1 MSDVTKKKPV
11 SFYELKWDSDFFKVT
26 CAKAILHEPLS
37 RDEWDDLKEKFN
49 DYQLISIENQHSDPV
64 NSQLIGK
71 ETSAF
76 LADVNIQFAKKL
88 EFAIE
93 KPDNVT
99 VQNYLAQDEQI
110 VEMAEFR
117 YSKFIEDKEF
127 YKRNGSQIY
136 KQWIINCF
144 NKPDKYF
151 VISRN
156 EKGEIDGFL
165 LHSFSESVCKVELL
179 AVAKNSAGRGIGTRL
194 FRMTEYDAKRKG
206 CDEIRVGTMI
216 RNLNAINFY
225 HKMGCK
231 QIGCH
236 QIYHLWRL

>member
-1 MSDVTKKKPV
+1 MSDVSIKNPV

-26 CAKAILHEPLS
+26 CAKAILHKPLC

-49 DYQLISIENQHSDPV
+49 DYQFISIENQNSEPV

-71 ETSAF
+71 ETEAF

-88 EFAIE
+88 ESDIE
-93 KPDNVT
+93 KPENVT
-99 VQNYLAQDEQI
+99 VNNFMAQNERI
-110 VEMAEFR
+110 IEMSEFR
-117 YSKFIEDKEF
+117 YSKFIEDEEL
-127 YKRNGSQIY
+127 YKRNGSQVY
-136 KQWIINCF
+136 KQWVINSF

-151 VISRN
+151 AVSRN
-156 EKGEIDGFL
+156 EKSEIDGFL
-165 LHSFSESVCKVELL
+165 LHSFSGSICKIELI
-179 AVAKNSAGRGIGTRL
+179 AVAKNSTWKGIGTRL
-194 FRMTEYDAKRKG
+194 FRFTEYEAKCKG
-206 CDEIRVGTMI
+206 CGEIRVGTMI

-225 HKMGCK
+225 HRMGCK